1 MSESLVASKVS
12 SKKKKKKKKKE
23 KKPLSPV
30 KFYVRVSM
38 AAWLALRGLLIK
50 IDETYV

>member
-38 AAWLALRGLLIK
+38 AA
-50 IDETYV
+50 

>member
-12 SKKKKKKKKKE
+12 SKKKKKKKKE
-23 KKPLSPV
+23 KKTLSPV

-38 AAWLALRGLLIK
+38 AA
-50 IDETYV
+50 

>member
-12 SKKKKKKKKKE
+12 SKKKKKKKKKKE

-38 AAWLALRGLLIK
+38 AA
-50 IDETYV
+50 